1 MCAWC
6 LLWSLAT
13 RIKWPEGG
21 NRRRGHGAVNTMML
35 PASASTSVSRL
46 DRGSQLRVAVP
57 RTSPTAFPAQYARYR
72 VAPPVLSVVTPTA
85 QTSNMPFCR
94 FVECLHANRRLHVHF
109 ASRHE
114 TMSASGERFDVVWR
128 DGALGLR
135 FTPNERDEPV
145 VCQVPA
151 ASNAAVLASP
161 AAVGD
166 VLEAFA
172 LSSDSSDEIDTDAFQ
187 PVAGFDALVGVL
199 QRAALPI
206 ALRFRSRERDL
217 PEPAAASPRRQY
229 AFEWAAGAPLGL
241 SLAMDPCSLHAAI
254 TSVDPRKLA
263 PALAAL
269 HPAVGDVLVAIGD
282 AQRRVALDRLRFE
295 DVIQTLR
302 DFGRP
307 CTLRFARME
316 PGSDEEDEDE
326 QAPLPCGTAALER
339 RPLHRLVPMAQRQSF
354 RIDKPVVPT
363 KITTTATASTG
374 PSINEDK
381 KSDFYSV
388 IYGGGAVGLH
398 LRDCSRDSRR
408 NSSGDRSNRTN
419 GYAVAVKEVTDA
431 RSAAGLELA
440 AEGDLLM
447 AIGQRDLQHVPFDQV
462 RAELGHIQSPTPL
475 LFKKRRR
482 SSAAGTSTSLVD
494 TLLLFLV

>member
-1 MCAWC
+1 
-6 LLWSLAT
+6 
-13 RIKWPEGG
+13 
-21 NRRRGHGAVNTMML
+21 
-35 PASASTSVSRL
+35 
-46 DRGSQLRVAVP
+46 
-57 RTSPTAFPAQYARYR
+57 
-72 VAPPVLSVVTPTA
+72 
-85 QTSNMPFCR
+85 
-94 FVECLHANRRLHVHF
+94 
-109 ASRHE
+109 
-114 TMSASGERFDVVWR
+114 MSASGERFDVVWR

-172 LSSDSSDEIDTDAFQ
+172 LSSDSSDAIDTDAFQ

-217 PEPAAASPRRQY
+217 PEPVAASPRRQY

-241 SLAMDPCSLHAAI
+241 SLAMDP
-254 TSVDPRKLA
+254 
-263 PALAAL
+263 
-269 HPAVGDVLVAIGD
+269 
-282 AQRRVALDRLRFE
+282 
-295 DVIQTLR
+295 
-302 DFGRP
+302 
-307 CTLRFARME
+307 
-316 PGSDEEDEDE
+316 DEEDEDE
-326 QAPLPCGTAALER
+326 QAPLPCGAAASER
-339 RPLHRLVPMAQRQSF
+339 RSLHRLVPMAQRQSF
-354 RIDKPVVPT
+354 RIDKPVAPA
-363 KITTTATASTG
+363 KITTTASASTG
-374 PSINEDK
+374 PSTNEDK

-431 RSAAGLELA
+431 RSATGLELA

-462 RAELGHIQSPTPL
+462 RAELGRIRSPTPL